1 MSDPTVQTS
10 VVNAA
15 LALAAHYFPRRMA
28 GDARDAAGFA
38 DAAFLLSG
46 KYTAW
51 DRWSDLT
58 HDEKQRIALL
68 GSVAPAD
75 LAEHRAFSVAAR
87 TALVPQDPGE
97 DDEPG
102 PIAAFELAG
111 ANPFTADAAFPRVGG
126 NLLDYADRQT
136 ARFRRPSARPK
147 PPDFAGPGTWITPT
161 IYVKDCGQI
170 SGRVSIPR
178 YPHFTEAF
186 DLDRLP
192 HVSTVAH
199 ASELRIPK
207 DELLALAAEI
217 DERFPTGKRF
227 LHTTL
232 SGLFEVLQTSDTV
245 SPADVLTMSA
255 GGLEI
260 FHAPTGT
267 GKSVLVRVLASWF
280 ALNNLRLTIVQPD
293 IKACLAMTWN
303 IQGDLA
309 HLQAKPRSWDHTPS
323 CAHLMSTSSM
333 QDRAVKHASLIDED
347 PEAPGDWGLRGQRDI
362 DPLAYGCAQREFT
375 EATGDYP
382 PGREPCLSLT
392 RQGVG
397 ASACPWIPTCSKFTP
412 VYQACDANVVV
423 MNHFLFLQGTLR
435 IGINLDGRPVYTL
448 TAAEFALRTCHAV
461 LIDEVDQF
469 QSRAIDRCASDVK
482 LHSRRHWTSA
492 PQAMDT
498 DAKRLPIDDEN
509 ELLPSVSHVRL
520 MAEFLLLSICRN
532 SLKLT
537 VVEDAR
543 AKDRVPD
550 QTSSRW
556 HMARGRDRTL
566 AALMWPDLDLGDA
579 GIPTEVVE
587 RINALM
593 PERYRQEDRH
603 GRASGTLESVWADV
617 QRGLSALV
625 GPRGEL
631 LLDAVK
637 IQLHELLSESISDGH
652 RRAQIINLLATR
664 AVMIELDEALAEVRS
679 TAQRFRSSGLRSAQK
694 IIDQLQNSAITA
706 VMPIGMLGRSLTGY
720 RVTGL
725 DDKERSAELVA
736 QTIGGDPHLFT
747 SELGGI
753 VSLSLA
759 GVERPVMGLSATA
772 FFPQAVREHVNAPVR
787 WWMTD
792 AQARSIRARKR
803 RIEYGKGHPLFG
815 EPIKV
820 SGLHPSRKRGALIEL
835 GDQLYDRY
843 IRSELEKAVTNDPDR
858 AHVLVVANSYDQCAW
873 IARGISESG
882 SYREGLCVA
891 VHAEDRHS
899 HNPELPRENRAVRL
913 TSEEFETFPDRGN
926 ILVVP
931 LSVIARGLNIVK
943 GIRSAVRS
951 VYLCVR
957 PLALLSEPSEMYAS
971 INAAGIR
978 ALPAEG
984 SSNPIAALAGARDA
998 AWDRLRLLL
1007 RSANQFT
1014 SMQKSLQEE
1023 VVAGMIVDL
1032 IQLAGRARR
1041 GGTEAVLHMVDH
1053 AFHEDTWSADLDTI
1067 LRRIHAKWPPDVRA
1081 QMNDL
1086 YGEALNAFLSYA
1098 GIDPTEYPL
1107 TDVSREED
1115 E

>member
-1 MSDPTVQTS
+1 MSEPTVQTS

-15 LALAAHYFPRRMA
+15 LALAAHYLPRRIA

-51 DRWSDLT
+51 DRWNGLT
-58 HDEKQRIALL
+58 HGEKQRIALL

-87 TALVPQDPGE
+87 TLLLPSGPGYNDGPVPL
-97 DDEPG
+97 
-102 PIAAFELAG
+102 AAFELAG
-111 ANPFTADAAFPRVGG
+111 KNPFKADAAYPRVGG
-126 NLLDYADRQT
+126 NLLEYAERQT

-147 PPDFAGPGTWITPT
+147 PPDFAGPGTWTTPT
-161 IYVKDCGQI
+161 IYVKDGGQI
-170 SGRVSIPR
+170 YGRVRIPR
-178 YPHFTEAF
+178 YPHFTQPF
-186 DLDRLP
+186 DHDRLP
-192 HVSTVAH
+192 HASTVAYEP
-199 ASELRIPK
+199 ELRIPTH
-207 DELLALAAEI
+207 ELLSLAAQI
-217 DERFPTGKRF
+217 DERFPADKRF
-227 LHTTL
+227 LYTTL
-232 SGLFEVLQTSDTV
+232 SGLFDVLQTTDTV
-245 SPADVLTMSA
+245 SPRDVMTLSA
-255 GGLEI
+255 CGLEI

-267 GKSVLVRVLASWF
+267 GKSVLVRVMASWF
-280 ALNNLRLTIVQPD
+280 ALNNRRLAIVQPD
-293 IKACLAMTWN
+293 IKSCLAMTWN
-303 IQGDLA
+303 IRGDLA
-309 HLQAKPRSWDHTPS
+309 HLQTTHALEHTPT
-323 CAHLMSTSSM
+323 CAHLMSTSGM
-333 QDRAVKHASLIDED
+333 HERAVKHASLIDED
-347 PEAPGDWGLRGQRDI
+347 PDSPGDWGLRGERDI

-382 PGREPCLSLT
+382 PGREPCLSLG

-397 ASACPWIPTCSKFTP
+397 MSACPWIPTCGKFAP

-423 MNHFLFLQGTLR
+423 MNHFLFLQGSLR
-435 IGINLDGRPVYTL
+435 IGVNLDGRPVYTM

-469 QSRAIDRCASDVK
+469 QSRAIERCASDVK

-498 DAKRLPIDDEN
+498 DAKRLPIHDEN

-532 SLKLT
+532 ALT
-537 VVEDAR
+537 LTAVEDKR
-543 AKDRVPD
+543 AAERIPD

-566 AALMWPDLDLGDA
+566 AALLWPDLELGEA
-579 GIPTEVVE
+579 GIPAEVIE

-593 PERYRQEDRH
+593 PERFQQEDRH
-603 GRASGTLESVWADV
+603 GRASSTLEPVWADV

-625 GPRGEL
+625 GPRGET
-631 LLDAVK
+631 LLDAIK
-637 IQLHELLSESISDGH
+637 IELHELLEDAITDGH

-664 AVMIELDEALAEVRS
+664 AVMIELDEALAEVRK
-679 TAQRFRSSGLRSAQK
+679 TAQRYRSSGLRSAQK
-694 IIDQLQNSAITA
+694 IVEQLQNSAITA

-736 QTIGGDPHLFT
+736 QTVGGDPHLFT
-747 SELGGI
+747 AELGGI

-759 GVERPVMGLSATA
+759 GTQRPVMGLSATA
-772 FFPQAVREHVNAPVR
+772 FFPQAVREHVHAPVR

-803 RIEYGKGHPLFG
+803 RVEYGKGHPLFG

-820 SGLHPSRKRGALIEL
+820 SGLHTSRKRDALIEL

-843 IRSELEKAVTNDPDR
+843 IRSELEKAAVNDPDR
-858 AHVLVVANSYDQCAW
+858 AHVLVVANSYEQCAW
-873 IARGISESG
+873 LARGISQSG
-882 SYREGLCVA
+882 SYRSGLCVA
-891 VHAEDRHS
+891 VRAEDRHS
-899 HNPELPRENRAVRL
+899 LNPDLPREDRAVRL
-913 TSEEFETFPDRGN
+913 TGEEFETFPDRGN

-931 LSVIARGLNIVK
+931 LSLIARGLNIVK

-957 PLALLSEPSEMYAS
+957 PLALLNEPSEMYAS
-971 INAAGIR
+971 INAAGMR
-978 ALPAEG
+978 ALPAGG
-984 SSNPIAALAGARDA
+984 SRDPIAALAGARDA
-998 AWDRLRLLL
+998 AWERLRLLL

-1041 GGTEAVLHMVDH
+1041 GGTESVLHMVDF

-1067 LRRIHAKWPPDVRA
+1067 LRRIHAKWPPEVRA
-1081 QMNDL
+1081 QMNAL

-1098 GIDPTEYPL
+1098 GIDPNEYPL
-1107 TDVSREED
+1107 TTVPGEED

>member
-10 VVNAA
+10 VLHAA
-15 LALAAHYFPRRMA
+15 LALAAHYFPHRVP
-28 GDARDAAGFA
+28 GDAREAANFA

-51 DRWSDLT
+51 NRWNSLP

-68 GSVAPAD
+68 CSISPAD
-75 LAEHRAFSVAAR
+75 LAEHRSFSLAAR
-87 TALVPQDPGE
+87 TVLAPSDSGR
-97 DDEPG
+97 DDESAPL
-102 PIAAFELAG
+102 AAFELAG
-111 ANPFTADAAFPRVGG
+111 NNPFMADAAFPRVGG
-126 NLLDYADRQT
+126 NLLDYVDRQT

-147 PPDFAGPGTWITPT
+147 PPEFAGPGTWTTPT
-161 IYVKDCGQI
+161 IYVKDGGQI
-170 SGRVSIPR
+170 YGRVRIPR
-178 YPHFTEAF
+178 YPHFTEPFA
-186 DLDRLP
+186 LDQLP
-192 HVSTVAH
+192 HVSTVPYTP
-199 ASELRIPK
+199 ELQVPTQ
-207 DELLALAAEI
+207 ELLTLAAQI
-217 DERFPTGKRF
+217 DERFPQDKRF
-227 LHTTL
+227 LHATL
-232 SGLFEVLQTSDTV
+232 SGLFEVLQTTDVV
-245 SPADVLTMSA
+245 SPREVLTLSA

-267 GKSVLVRVLASWF
+267 GKSVLVRVIASWF
-280 ALNNLRLTIVQPD
+280 ALRNLRLAIVQPD
-293 IKACLAMTWN
+293 IKSCLAMTWN
-303 IQGDLA
+303 ICGDLA
-309 HLQAKPRSWDHTPS
+309 YLQTKHVLDHAPT
-323 CAHLMSTSSM
+323 CAHLMSSSGM
-333 QDRAVKHASLIDED
+333 QERAVKHASLIDED
-347 PEAPGDWGLRGQRDI
+347 PESPGDWGLRGERDI

-382 PGREPCLSLT
+382 PGREPCLSLG

-397 ASACPWIPTCSKFTP
+397 MSACPWIPTCSKFTP
-412 VYQACDANVVV
+412 VYQACDANIVV

-435 IGINLDGRPVYTL
+435 IGVNLDGRPVYTL
-448 TAAEFALRTCHAV
+448 TAAEFALRTCQAV

-469 QSRAIDRCASDVK
+469 QSRAIERCASDVK

-492 PQAMDT
+492 PQGMDT
-498 DAKRLPIDDEN
+498 DAKRLPVDDEN
-509 ELLPSVSHVRL
+509 TLLPSVSHVRL

-532 SLKLT
+532 ALQLHA
-537 VVEDAR
+537 VEDPR
-543 AKDRVPD
+543 AEDRIPD

-566 AALMWPDLDLGDA
+566 ATLLWPDLDLGDA
-579 GIPTEVVE
+579 GIPTEIVE

-593 PERYRQEDRH
+593 PERYQQTDRH
-603 GRASGTLESVWADV
+603 GRASAALEPAWADV

-625 GPRGEL
+625 GPRGET

-637 IQLHELLSESISDGH
+637 LELHELLGDLIKDGH

-664 AVMIELDEALAEVRS
+664 AVMIELDEALVEVRK

-694 IIDQLQNSAITA
+694 IIEQLQNSAITA

-747 SELGGI
+747 AELGGI

-759 GVERPVMGLSATA
+759 GTQRPVMGLSATA
-772 FFPQAVREHVNAPVR
+772 FFPQAVREHVYAPVR

-803 RIEYGKGHPLFG
+803 RVEYGKGHALFG

-820 SGLHPSRKRGALIEL
+820 SGLHPSRKRDALIEL
-835 GDQLYDRY
+835 GDQLYDQY
-843 IRSELEKAVTNDPDR
+843 IRGELEKAAVNDPDR

-873 IARGISESG
+873 LARGISQSG
-882 SYREGLCVA
+882 HYRTGLCVA
-891 VHAEDRHS
+891 VRAEDRHS
-899 HNPELPRENRAVRL
+899 LNPDLPRENLAVRL
-913 TSEEFETFPDRGN
+913 TGEEFETFPDRGN

-931 LSVIARGLNIVK
+931 LSLIARGLNIVK

-957 PLALLSEPSEMYAS
+957 PLALLNEPSEMYAS
-971 INAAGIR
+971 INAAGMR
-978 ALPAEG
+978 ALPDGG
-984 SSNPIAALAGARDA
+984 SSNPIAALADAREA
-998 AWDRLRLLL
+998 AWERLRLLL

-1041 GGTEAVLHMVDH
+1041 GGTEAVLHMVDY

-1067 LRRIHAKWPPDVRA
+1067 LRRIHAKWPPEVRA
-1081 QMNDL
+1081 QMNAL

-1098 GIDPTEYPL
+1098 GIDPNEYPV
-1107 TDVSREED
+1107 TDSSREED